1 MTKARA
7 ELKKELAA
15 IFDNDE
21 SRINELKIRLESN
34 IQMLDGDKKILAELD
49 QAVSSGNCGHFT
61 IGAFESQKAT
71 VANREEKIAAIKAE
85 LAELENPIDDFDTA
99 IEDAIFEQAEIIN
112 GHAEQIAEC
121 AAAVEGGEMTIE
133 GKVVMIPDKNGK
145 PHYYKYSWD
154 NSRNFA
160 FDTTLLPISKK
171 VAQEIAKEWSLAHG
185 EISFEDFM
193 KASNAEYKK
202 IRKLYLAA
210 DGWIVREYDK
220 ELAEETEI
228 EEYIVSELSQEIAV
242 NAEIENAKSAA
253 KFAISLPKEDF
264 SETAIENLKA
274 ILSSKANLIKT
285 ALNIKTVEMKISE
298 NDLKFAWFDK
308 NSKVEEIQAYNE
320 FLFKVG
326 ELAKKQK
333 RVTAKEKAVPNE
345 RYAFRCFL
353 LRIGMIGAEYKNFRK
368 ILLKNLSGNC
378 AFKSGN
384 RGGKM

>member
-1 MTKARA
+1 MK
-7 ELKKELAA
+7 
-15 IFDNDE
+15 
-21 SRINELKIRLESN
+21 INEKFFNDI
-34 IQMLDGDKKILAELD
+34 
-49 QAVSSGNCGHFT
+49 
-61 IGAFESQKAT
+61 
-71 VANREEKIAAIKAE
+71 
-85 LAELENPIDDFDTA
+85 DTA
-99 IEDAIFEQAEIIN
+99 IDDAIFEQAEIIN

-121 AAAVEGGEMTIE
+121 AAAAEGGEMTIE

-154 NSRNFA
+154 NSRDFA
-160 FDTTLLPISKK
+160 FDTTLFPISKK
-171 VAQEIAKEWSLAHG
+171 AAQEIAKEWSLAHG

-193 KASNAEYKK
+193 AASNAEYKK
-202 IRKLYLAA
+202 IRKLYLVGG
-210 DGWIVREYDK
+210 GWIVREYDK
-220 ELAEETEI
+220 ELAAETEI
-228 EEYIVSELSQEIAV
+228 EEYIVSELSQEIAI

-253 KFAISLPKEDF
+253 KFEISLPKEDF

-274 ILSSKANLIKT
+274 ILASKANLIKT

-378 AFKSGN
+378 AFKSGS